1 MRKGDR
7 VEIEN
12 DKDDAERADEEGALF
27 VSIFFSSLTKD
38 TKTT

>member
-1 MRKGDR
+1 M
-7 VEIEN
+7 EIEN

-27 VSIFFSSLTKD
+27 VSNFFFSSLTKD